1 MRLEYHKFNTRI
13 WDSYLLKNDE
23 LDEVVNKIMESRLLM
38 RYPVTRCH
46 NDYVKEI
53 KTHNRL
59 YRMGLFKSHT
69 KDTDLE
75 ENIKPSK
82 KIIYNILGF

>member
-1 MRLEYHKFNTRI
+1 MRLEYHKSSTRI

-23 LDEVVNKIMESRLLM
+23 LDEVVNEIMESRLLM

-46 NDYVKEI
+46 NDYVREI
-53 KTHNRL
+53 KAHNRL
-59 YRMGLFKSHT
+59 YKMGLFRSHT

-75 ENIKPSK
+75 ENIKRYK
-82 KIIYNILGF
+82 KIIYSILGV